1 MKENKMFKNITHIV
15 KLMKR
20 FAKVKW
26 HNYKN
31 KRYWTKYYRK
41 HREMTTPSPF
51 AEYCFNKYFSN
62 STDKSLLELG
72 SGNGRDAIFFA
83 KNGINVLGLDIVDDE
98 IRYLNK
104 RKVYNNLFFKCADF
118 SEYINKDNYDY
129 IYSRFTIHA
138 ISEEQETSTLENSY
152 KNLKE
157 GGLIFIEA
165 RSVKDDMF
173 AKSSKLSD
181 TEGETDHYRRFL
193 IYENFLEK
201 VKSTGFEI
209 VESIEAQGLA
219 KHNDE
224 DPFIVRVV
232 AKK

>member
-1 MKENKMFKNITHIV
+1 MFKNITHLI
-15 KLMKR
+15 KLTKR
-20 FAKVKW
+20 LIKIKW

-31 KRYWTKYYRK
+31 KRYWTKYYKK

-62 STDKSLLELG
+62 SADANLLELG

-83 KNGINVLGLDIVDDE
+83 KNGINVLGLDIVDEE

-104 RKVYNNLFFKCADF
+104 RKVYNNLFFKCVDF
-118 SEYINKDNYDY
+118 SEYIKKENYDFV
-129 IYSRFTIHA
+129 YSRFTIHT
-138 ISEEQETSTLENSY
+138 ISEDQEQSTLENSY
-152 KNLKE
+152 KNLKN
-157 GGLIFIEA
+157 GGLLFIEA

-173 AKSSKLSD
+173 AKSTKISE

-193 IYENFLEK
+193 IYDKFLEN
-201 VKSTGFEI
+201 VKSAGFEI
-209 VESIEAQGLA
+209 VESLEAQGLA

-224 DPFIVRVV
+224 DPFIVRVI
-232 AKK
+232 AKKV